1 MPIDD
6 LPINDLPIDDLPERS
21 PEPTRRTFLTGAAS
35 AAGATSAAGGLVSL
49 LRSSEARATPAT
61 MQAQIRKTVGQ
72 AQLRK
77 GRVTLDIPPIVENGN
92 SVSLDVAVESPMTL
106 ANHVK
111 TIHVFNEKNPL
122 PNVITVHLGPRAG
135 RAKVATRIR
144 LADTQKIIAI
154 AEMNDG
160 TFWSDE
166 VEVIVTIAACLEDP
180 V

>member
-6 LPINDLPIDDLPERS
+6 SPIDDLPERS
-21 PEPTRRTFLTGAAS
+21 PEPTRRTFLIGAAS
-35 AAGATSAAGGLVSL
+35 ATTAVSGMVSVL
-49 LRSSEARATPAT
+49 PSSEARATPAT
-61 MQAQIRKTVGQ
+61 MQALIRKTVGQ
-72 AQLRK
+72 GQLRK

-106 ANHVK
+106 ASHVK

>member
-6 LPINDLPIDDLPERS
+6 SLERD
-21 PEPTRRTFLTGAAS
+21 PVTTRRTFLIGAAS
-35 AAGATSAAGGLVSL
+35 AAGGIGLVSVL
-49 LRSSEARATPAT
+49 PSSQARATPAA
-61 MQAQIRKTVGQ
+61 MQALIRKTVGQ

-77 GRVTLDIPPIVENGN
+77 GKVTLDIPPIVENGN
-92 SVSLDVAVESPMTL
+92 SVSVDITVDSPMTL
-106 ANHVK
+106 ADHVK

-135 RAKVATRIR
+135 RAKIATRIR

>member
-6 LPINDLPIDDLPERS
+6 ISEQS
-21 PEPTRRTFLTGAAS
+21 PEPTRRTFLIGAAS
-35 AAGATSAAGGLVSL
+35 AAGGIGLVSVL
-49 LRSSEARATPAT
+49 PSSGARATPAA
-61 MQAQIRKTVGQ
+61 MQALIRKTVGQ

-77 GRVTLDIPPIVENGN
+77 GKVTLDIPPIVENGN
-92 SVSLDVAVESPMTL
+92 SVSLDVTVDSPMTL
-106 ANHVK
+106 ASHVK

-135 RAKVATRIR
+135 RAKVATRMR
-144 LADTQKIIAI
+144 LADTQKVIAI

-160 TFWSDE
+160 TFWSDDIE
-166 VEVIVTIAACLEDP
+166 VVVTIAACLEDP

>member
-1 MPIDD
+1 MPMDD
-6 LPINDLPIDDLPERS
+6 VPERS
-21 PEPTRRTFLTGAAS
+21 PEPSRRTFLVGAAAS
-35 AAGATSAAGGLVSL
+35 TAGGIASVTVLASG
-49 LRSSEARATPAT
+49 EARATPAT
-61 MQAQIRKTVGQ
+61 MQALIRKTIGQ

-77 GRVTLDIPPIVENGN
+77 GKVTLDIPPIVENGN
-92 SVSLDVAVESPMTL
+92 SVSLDVTVDSPMTL
-106 ANHVK
+106 ADHVK

-122 PNVITVHLGPRAG
+122 PNVLTVHLGPRAG

-160 TFWSDE
+160 TFWSDDID
-166 VEVIVTIAACLEDP
+166 VVVTIAACLEDP